1 MTSTVRAALLLAIP
15 LLIGCRDHEPLL
27 APVQRT
33 VYEVRPAVVRVRAY
47 ATARFIIDPAAAGEA
62 HDRIVRRGL
71 AEPQDWPTR
80 PIEVD
85 TGAGGSGSGFT
96 IHPDGIILTSG
107 HVIGLVRDPAA
118 VQRELA
124 RNGAAAALLARY
136 PIDSLRILE
145 RTSALEPLIA
155 MLAQSGSLRQ
165 IRTWREIELSNGLT
179 VPFSIVDFSPSLR
192 DQGDDVAVL
201 RIAAH
206 DLPTVTLGDS
216 DKVRIQDGVLVF
228 GYPSV
233 ASSTDETI
241 GGWLSQETDL
251 EATVN
256 RGSITA
262 VRKNIANVPVF
273 QTDIPL
279 YPGTSGGP
287 VTDHQGRAIGL
298 VTWGHASADSIR
310 FIVPINV
317 ASARLRNFDLR
328 LDETGSFSPRYRAAL
343 DAIEGGRWREA
354 QGQLD
359 RAEEAFS
366 GNPDVARLRRDV
378 RVRLGSTP
386 WWRETTV
393 VTAAVAVSALMVL
406 ALLFA
411 ALRGRK
417 PLRVVH
423 STVAEPAPLPLSG
436 ESGLIGKLTFLN
448 GPRAGERIGLG
459 GSGIRIGRGEK
470 ECEVVI
476 PDPRISRL
484 HAEVL
489 RSGGRV
495 LLVDRNSSNG
505 TWVGGERVAHHELR
519 DGDIINFGGRNA
531 IAVAF
536 HR

>member
-1 MTSTVRAALLLAIP
+1 MTSPVRTALLLAIP
-15 LLIGCRDHEPLL
+15 LLVGCRDREPLL

-47 ATARFIIDPAAAGEA
+47 ATARFLIDPAAIGTA
-62 HDRIVRRGL
+62 HDRIVRRGF

-96 IHPDGIILTSG
+96 VHPDGTILTSG
-107 HVIGLVRDPAA
+107 HVISLVRDPAA

-136 PIDSLRILE
+136 PIDSLRALE
-145 RTSALEPLIA
+145 RISALEPLIA
-155 MLAQSGSLRQ
+155 MLAQGGSLRQ
-165 IRTWREIELSNGLT
+165 IRTWREIELSNGQT
-179 VPFSIVDFSPSLR
+179 GPFSIVDFSPSLR
-192 DQGDDVAVL
+192 DHGDDVAIL

-206 DLPTVTLGDS
+206 DLPTVALGNS
-216 DKVRIQDGVLVF
+216 DNVRIQDAVLVF

-287 VTDHQGRAIGL
+287 VTDHQGLAIGL
-298 VTWGHASADSIR
+298 VTWGHARADSIR

-317 ASARLRNFDLR
+317 ALARLGGLDLR
-328 LDETGSFSPRYRAAL
+328 LEETGSFSPRYRAAL
-343 DAIEGGRWREA
+343 DAIESGRWREA
-354 QGQLD
+354 QAQLD

-378 RVRLGSTP
+378 RGRLGSIP

-393 VTAAVAVSALMVL
+393 ITAASAVFLLLVAT
-406 ALLFA
+406 LLVA
-411 ALRGRK
+411 ALRGRR
-417 PLRVVH
+417 PLRVVRSH
-423 STVAEPAPLPLSG
+423 AAEPEPIQGSG
-436 ESGLIGKLTFLN
+436 ESALTGKLTFLN
-448 GPRAGERIGLG
+448 GPRAGERIGLA
-459 GSGIRIGRGEK
+459 GSGIRIGREQN

-505 TWVGGERVAHHELR
+505 TWVGGKRVAHHELR

>member
-1 MTSTVRAALLLAIP
+1 MTFTVRAALLFAIP

-27 APVQRT
+27 ASVQRT

-47 ATARFIIDPAAAGEA
+47 ATARFVIDPAAIGTA

-71 AEPQDWPTR
+71 AEPQDWPAR

-85 TGAGGSGSGFT
+85 TGAGGSGSGFAV
-96 IHPDGIILTSG
+96 HPDGIILTSG
-107 HVIGLVRDPAA
+107 HVISLVRDPAA

-136 PIDSLRILE
+136 PIDSLRALE
-145 RTSALEPLIA
+145 RMSALEPLIA
-155 MLAQSGSLRQ
+155 MLAQAGSLRQ
-165 IRTWREIELSNGLT
+165 IRTWREIELSNGQT
-179 VPFSIVDFSPSLR
+179 VPFSIVDFSPSLGNL
-192 DQGDDVAVL
+192 GDDVAIL

-206 DLPTVTLGDS
+206 DLPTVPLGDS
-216 DKVRIQDGVLVF
+216 DSVRIQDGVLVF

-287 VTDHQGRAIGL
+287 VTDHRGRAIGL

-317 ASARLRNFDLR
+317 AAVRLRKLQLR
-328 LDETGSFSPRYRAAL
+328 LEESGSFTPRYHAAL

-354 QGQLD
+354 QTQLE
-359 RAEEAFS
+359 RAEQAFS
-366 GNPDVARLRRDV
+366 GNPDVARLRRDI
-378 RVRLGSTP
+378 RGRLVSIP

-393 VTAAVAVSALMVL
+393 VTVASAVFLLL
-406 ALLFA
+406 AMTLLFA
-411 ALRGRK
+411 SLRGRR
-417 PLRVVH
+417 PLRVVRAQP
-423 STVAEPAPLPLSG
+423 TEPEAARGSE
-436 ESGLIGKLTFLN
+436 ESSLTGKLTFLN
-448 GPRAGERIGLG
+448 GPRAGERIGLA
-459 GSGIRIGRGEK
+459 GSGIRIGREQS

-505 TWVGGERVAHHELR
+505 TWVEGRRVAHHELR

>member
-1 MTSTVRAALLLAIP
+1 MTSPVRAALLIAIP

-47 ATARFIIDPAAAGEA
+47 ATARFVIDPAAVGTA

-80 PIEVD
+80 PIEVE
-85 TGAGGSGSGFT
+85 TGAGGSGSGFAV
-96 IHPDGIILTSG
+96 HPDGIILTSG
-107 HVIGLVRDPAA
+107 HVISLVRDPAA

-124 RNGAAAALLARY
+124 RNGAATALLARY
-136 PIDSLRILE
+136 PIDSLRALE
-145 RTSALEPLIA
+145 RTGALEPLIS
-155 MLAQSGSLRQ
+155 MLAQAGSLRQ
-165 IRTWREIELSNGLT
+165 IRTWREVELSNGLT
-179 VPFSIVDFSPSLR
+179 VPFSITDFSPSLR
-192 DQGDDVAVL
+192 DHGDDVAVL

-216 DKVRIQDGVLVF
+216 EKVRIQDAVLVF
-228 GYPSV
+228 GFPSV

-262 VRKNIANVPVF
+262 IRKNIANVPVF

-287 VTDHQGRAIGL
+287 VTDHHGRAIGL

-317 ASARLRNFDLR
+317 ATARLTGLDLR
-328 LDETGSFSPRYRAAL
+328 LGETGSFTPRYRAAL
-343 DAIEGGRWREA
+343 DSIEGGRWREA
-354 QGQLD
+354 EAQLD

-366 GNPDVARLRRDV
+366 GNPDVARLRRDI
-378 RVRLGSTP
+378 RGRLGSIP

-393 VTAAVAVSALMVL
+393 IMAAAAVSLLIVV

-411 ALRGRK
+411 ALHRRR
-417 PLRVVH
+417 PLRIV
-423 STVAEPAPLPLSG
+423 SPTKGEPAPLHGSRENALT
-436 ESGLIGKLTFLN
+436 GKLTFLN
-448 GPRAGERIGLG
+448 GPRAGERIGLA
-459 GSGIRIGRGEK
+459 GSGIRIGREPD

-489 RSGGRV
+489 RDDGRV

-505 TWVGGERVAHHELR
+505 TWVGGKRVAHHELR

>member
-1 MTSTVRAALLLAIP
+1 MIFSVRAALLIAIP
-15 LLIGCRDHEPLL
+15 LLVGCRDHEPLL

-47 ATARFIIDPAAAGEA
+47 ATARFVIDPAAAGA
-62 HDRIVRRGL
+62 VHDRIVRRGL

-96 IHPDGIILTSG
+96 VHPDGIILTSG
-107 HVIGLVRDPAA
+107 HVISLVRDPAA
-118 VQRELA
+118 LQRELA
-124 RNGAAAALLARY
+124 RNGAATALLARY
-136 PIDSLRILE
+136 PIDSLRALE
-145 RTSALEPLIA
+145 RNSALEPLIS
-155 MLAQSGSLRQ
+155 MLVQAGSLRQ
-165 IRTWREIELSNGLT
+165 IRTWREVELSNGLT
-179 VPFSIVDFSPSLR
+179 VPFSIVDFSPSLS
-192 DQGDDVAVL
+192 DHGDDVAVL

-206 DLPTVTLGDS
+206 DLPTVVLGNS
-216 DKVRIQDGVLVF
+216 DEVRIQDAVLVF
-228 GYPSV
+228 GFPSV
-233 ASSTDETI
+233 ASSTDEAI

-262 VRKNIANVPVF
+262 IRKNIANVPVF

-287 VTDHQGRAIGL
+287 VTHHEGRAIGL
-298 VTWGHASADSIR
+298 VTWGHAGADSIR

-317 ASARLRNFDLR
+317 ASARLRDLDVR
-328 LDETGSFSPRYRAAL
+328 LDQRGSFSPRYRAAL
-343 DAIEGGRWREA
+343 DSIDGGRWREA
-354 QGQLD
+354 QSQLD
-359 RAEEAFS
+359 RAEQAFS

-378 RVRLGSTP
+378 RGRLGSTP
-386 WWRETTV
+386 WWRETTAVMAAAVVALLIV
-393 VTAAVAVSALMVL
+393 VT
-406 ALLFA
+406 LLFA
-411 ALRGRK
+411 ALRGRR
-417 PLRVVH
+417 PLRVVR
-423 STVAEPAPLPLSG
+423 SPGVAPIPGSG
-436 ESGLIGKLTFLN
+436 EGALTGKLTFLN
-448 GPRAGERIGLG
+448 GPRAGERIGLA
-459 GSGIRIGRGEK
+459 GSGIRIGREQN
-470 ECEVVI
+470 ECEIVI

-489 RSGGRV
+489 RSDGRV

-505 TWVGGERVAHHELR
+505 TWVGGRRVAHHELR

>member
-1 MTSTVRAALLLAIP
+1 MTSRLRAVLLIAIP
-15 LLIGCRDHEPLL
+15 LLVGCRDDEPLL

-33 VYEVRPAVVRVRAY
+33 VYSVRPAVVRVRAF
-47 ATARFIIDPAAAGEA
+47 ATARFVVDPAAAGA
-62 HDRIVRRGL
+62 VHDRIVRRGL

-80 PIEVD
+80 PVEVD
-85 TGAGGSGSGFT
+85 TGAGGSGSGFA

-107 HVIGLVRDPAA
+107 HVVSLVRDPAA
-118 VQRELA
+118 VQHELA

-136 PIDSLRILE
+136 PIDSLRALE
-145 RTSALEPLIA
+145 RTSGLEPLIT
-155 MLAQSGSLRQ
+155 MLAGAGSLRQ
-165 IRTWREIELSNGLT
+165 IRTWREVELSNGLT
-179 VPFSIVDFSPSLR
+179 APFSILDFSPSLQ
-192 DQGDDVAVL
+192 DHGDDVAVL

-206 DLPTVTLGDS
+206 DLPTVSLGDS
-216 DKVRIQDGVLVF
+216 DAVRIQDTVLVF
-228 GYPSV
+228 GFPSV
-233 ASSTDETI
+233 ASSTDQTI

-262 VRKNIANVPVF
+262 IRKNIANVPVF

-287 VTDHQGRAIGL
+287 VTDQNGRAIGL

-317 ASARLRNFDLR
+317 ASARLRN
-328 LDETGSFSPRYRAAL
+328 LDIRVGEKGSFSPRYAAAL
-343 DAIEGGRWREA
+343 ESIEAGRWRA
-354 QGQLD
+354 AHGQLE

-378 RVRLGSTP
+378 RGRLGATP
-386 WWRETTV
+386 WWRETTAVLAASV
-393 VTAAVAVSALMVL
+393 VSILLLGALIVAAV
-406 ALLFA
+406 
-411 ALRGRK
+411 RGITRR
-417 PLRVVH
+417 PLIIVRQP
-423 STVAEPAPLPLSG
+423 EPEPSSSSG
-436 ESGLIGKLTFLN
+436 ALIGKLTFLN
-448 GPRAGERIGLG
+448 GPRAGERLGLA
-459 GSGIRIGRGEK
+459 GSGIRIGREPE

-476 PDPRISRL
+476 SDPRISRL

-489 RSGGRV
+489 RDGVRV